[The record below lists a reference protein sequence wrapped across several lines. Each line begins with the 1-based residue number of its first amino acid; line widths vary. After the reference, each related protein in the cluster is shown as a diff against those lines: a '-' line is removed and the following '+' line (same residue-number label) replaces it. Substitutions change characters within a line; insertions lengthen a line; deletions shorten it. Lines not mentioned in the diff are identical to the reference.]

1 MAENLRVVFDQIAPG
16 WYNYRHRTIF
26 RAELEALVAE
36 WQSGK
41 LLNLGCG
48 HGADFIPFAQNF
60 ELYGID
66 FSGEMLKMARKYAA
80 KYNFNVNL
88 TAADFCHLPYNNEAF
103 DNIIS
108 VAALH
113 HLKKTQQAAAFA
125 ELKRV
130 LKPGGTAFITVWN
143 RQQPRFWLKGKE
155 TLVPWKARDE
165 ILYRYYYLFTYG
177 ELKKSAERAGLTV
190 IKVFPE
196 NAYRFPV
203 KTFSR
208 NICLLAQKN

>member
-1 MAENLRVVFDQIAPG
+1 MADNLRDVFNQIAPA

-26 RAELEALVAE
+26 RAELEALANS

-48 HGADFIPFAQNF
+48 HGADFMPFTRKF

-66 FSGEMLKMARKYAA
+66 FSDGMLKMARKYAL
-80 KYNFNVNL
+80 KHNFEVNL

-103 DNIIS
+103 AFVIA

-113 HLKKTQQAAAFA
+113 HLKKAQQPEAFQ

-130 LKPGGTAFITVWN
+130 LKPGGAAFITVWN
-143 RQQPRFWLKGKE
+143 RRQPRFWFKGKE
-155 TLVPWKARDE
+155 MMAPWKARDKT
-165 ILYRYYYLFTYG
+165 LYRYYYLFTYG
-177 ELKKSAERAGLTV
+177 ELKKSAEKAGLTV
-190 IKVFPE
+190 TKIFPE
-196 NAYRFPV
+196 STYRFPV
-203 KTFSR
+203 KAFSR
-208 NICLLAQKN
+208 NICLLVKKN

>member
-1 MAENLRVVFDQIAPG
+1 MAENLRAVFNQIAPG

-26 RAELEALVAE
+26 RAELEALAKE

-60 ELYGID
+60 ELHGID
-66 FSGEMLKMARKYAA
+66 FSEEMLKLARKYAA
-80 KYNFNVNL
+80 KYDFAVNL
-88 TAADFCHLPYNNEAF
+88 TAADFCHLPYYNEAF
-103 DNIIS
+103 DYIIS

-113 HLKKTQQAAAFA
+113 HLAKSQQAAAFQ

-130 LKPGGTAFITVWN
+130 LKPHGSAFVTVWN
-143 RQQPRFWLKGKE
+143 RQQPRFWFKGKE
-155 TLVPWKARDE
+155 TLVPWKVQDK

-177 ELKKSAERAGLTV
+177 ELKKTAEQAGLAV
-190 IKVFPE
+190 MKIFPE
-196 NAYRFPV
+196 SAYRFPV
-203 KTFSR
+203 KAFSL
-208 NICLLAQKN
+208 NICLLVKKN